1 MPSANELL
9 REGRTQELW
18 QKCCGFIDLS
28 MEEFMGIQRRLLL
41 EQLELLN
48 RCELGKKVMRG
59 RKPRTVEE
67 FRELAP
73 ITTYDD
79 YVPYLPERRDDA
91 LPEKPLLWQHTAGL
105 RCYSGEYQFKW
116 VPVTSRI
123 YQELGDTCLAMLLF
137 ASCKKRGDVVLEEH
151 DKFLYGLAPPPY
163 ASGSWGHRA
172 AEEGIFDFLPPLDEA
187 EKMPFEERIGK
198 GFEMGLSEGIDLVM
212 AMSSVLIS
220 VGERLG
226 RSLGPK
232 SAVSLLVKHGQP
244 RILGAVLKSKL
255 ARRPIFPRDLWP
267 LKAVVSTGTDATVYR
282 ERIKRSWGRYPL
294 NVYGST
300 ETVMI
305 AAQLWDYGAMTFLP
319 HINFLEFISEDECR
333 KWLADQTYRPDVFTL
348 DELEAGHNYGIVI
361 TNFYGGALVR
371 YFLGDVIK
379 ITSLRNEKLNVNIP
393 QMVFDSRID
402 GVIDFAGFIR
412 LSESIIWQAIEN
424 SGLPYKEWTARKV
437 VGANPNLHVYLEL
450 KSGAERLNGK
460 IVTAIHEQLKRL
472 DTYYAAHVDLM
483 DRVPLEVTVL
493 PQGAF
498 KSYTARQRA
507 AGADLAHLKP
517 PHMNPSDEV
526 IERLLN
532 PAL

>member
-1 MPSANELL
+1 MPNAVELL
-9 REGRTQELW
+9 REGRTEELW

-28 MEEFMGIQRRLLL
+28 MDEFMGIQRRLLE
-41 EQLELLN
+41 EQMELLK
-48 RCELGKKVMRG
+48 RCELGRKVMRG
-59 RKPRTVEE
+59 AKPRTVEE
-67 FRELAP
+67 FREQVP

-79 YVPYLPERRDDA
+79 YVPYLPERREDV

-116 VPVTSRI
+116 VPVTEKI
-123 YQELGDTCLAMLLF
+123 YRDLGDTCLAMLLL
-137 ASCKKRGDVVLEEH
+137 ASCKGRGDVVLEEH

-163 ASGSWGHRA
+163 SSGSWGRRA
-172 AEEGIFDFLPPLDEA
+172 AEEGIFEFLPPLGEA
-187 EKMPFEERIGK
+187 EKMTFEERIGK

-212 AMSSVLIS
+212 AMSSVLIA
-220 VGERLG
+220 VGDKMGRNLG
-226 RSLGPK
+226 SK
-232 SAVSLLVKHGQP
+232 SAISSLVKHGQP
-244 RILGAVLKSKL
+244 RILGAVLRSKL
-255 ARRPIFPRDLWP
+255 AHRSVFPRDLWP

-282 ERIKRSWGRYPL
+282 ERIKKLWGRYPL

-319 HINFLEFISEDECR
+319 NINFLEFISEDECR
-333 KWLADQTYRPDVFTL
+333 KWLADQTYRPHVFAL
-348 DELEAGHNYGIVI
+348 DEVKAGQNYGIVI

-371 YFLGDVIK
+371 YFIGDVIK

-402 GVIDFAGFIR
+402 GIIDFAGFIR
-412 LSESIIWQAIEN
+412 LSESTIWQAIEN
-424 SGLPYKEWTARKV
+424 SGLPYKEWTVRKEE
-437 VGANPNLHVYLEL
+437 GENPKVHLYLEL
-450 KSGAERLNGK
+450 KPSVEPLNGR
-460 IVTAIHEQLKRL
+460 VVSAIHEQLKKL
-472 DTYYAAHVDLM
+472 DTYYAAHVSLLDE
-483 DRVPLEVTVL
+483 VPLEVTLL

-517 PHMNPSDEV
+517 PHMSPPEDV
-526 IERLLN
+526 LERLMN
-532 PAL
+532 PGL